1 MYIKSVKKYNPT
13 IRFSKFVLI
22 LMILNKVTTNWA
34 TINFIAKLYFYKFW
48 KSIGFYFRSS

>member
-22 LMILNKVTTNWA
+22 LMILSKVTTNWA
-34 TINFIAKLYFYKFW
+34 TINFIAKLYFY
-48 KSIGFYFRSS
+48 

>member
-22 LMILNKVTTNWA
+22 LMILSKVTTNWA
-34 TINFIAKLYFYKFW
+34 TINFIAKFYFY
-48 KSIGFYFRSS
+48 